1 MSVPAAYLAV
11 IFVWSTTPLGV
22 KWSSYGISPVAG
34 AFGRILLATLMGWA
48 LVRLAGITVPWHRKA
63 LRVYGFSNIGVFVGL
78 LCTYIG
84 AQFISSGLISVMYGL
99 SPVISAVLARF
110 LLNEP
115 AFSPSKWL
123 AMAIGVLGLLVV
135 FRHEVIALQG
145 SMTGFL
151 LVLFSVFCF
160 CFSAVMIK
168 REGHVVEPFAQTV
181 GALTVATPLY
191 GIAAAIMG
199 LQIESI
205 EPRTVGAILYLAV
218 FGSFVGFFCYF
229 YVLKHLQASTVAL
242 TTMITPVLALTL
254 GSLLNGETITPS
266 LLSGAAMIAT
276 ALLLYYW
283 GDTLLAKMTVPRV
296 T

>member
-1 MSVPAAYLAV
+1 MLLPAAYLAV

-22 KWSSYGISPVAG
+22 KWSSYGMSPVAG
-34 AFGRILLATLMGWA
+34 AFARILLATLMGWA
-48 LVRLAGITVPWHRKA
+48 LVRLAGIAVPWHRKA
-63 LRVYGFSNIGVFVGL
+63 LKVYGISNIGIFLGL
-78 LCTYIG
+78 LCTYVG
-84 AQFISSGLISVMYGL
+84 AQTVPSGLISILYGL
-99 SPVISAVLARF
+99 SPVISAFFARYW
-110 LLNEP
+110 LNEP
-115 AFSPSKWL
+115 PFTLSKWF
-123 AMAIGVLGLLVV
+123 AMVVGVSGLLVV
-135 FRHEVIALQG
+135 FRHEVLAMQG
-145 SMTGFL
+145 SLTGFL

-168 REGHVVEPFAQTV
+168 REGHVVEPVAQTV
-181 GALTVATPLY
+181 GALTLATPLY
-191 GIAAAIMG
+191 GIAAAFMG

-254 GSLLNGETITPS
+254 GSVLNGETITPS
-266 LLSGAAMIAT
+266 LLTGAAMIGC

-283 GDTLLAKMTVPRV
+283 GDTLLARLNLQRAT
-296 T
+296 

>member
-11 IFVWSTTPLGV
+11 IMVWSTTPLGV
-22 KWSSYGISPVAG
+22 KWSAHGISPAAG
-34 AFGRILLATLMGWA
+34 AFARILLATALGWM
-48 LVRLAGITVPWHRKA
+48 LVRLAGVAVPWHRKA
-63 LRVYGFSNIGVFVGL
+63 LRVYGYSNIGVFVGL

-84 AQFISSGLISVMYGL
+84 AQTISSGLISIMYGM

-115 AFSPSKWL
+115 PFSLSKWL
-123 AMAIGVLGLLVV
+123 AMVTGVLGLVVV
-135 FRHEVIALQG
+135 FRHEVVASQG
-145 SMTGFL
+145 SLTGFA

-160 CFSAVMIK
+160 SFSGVMLK
-168 REGHVVEPFAQTV
+168 REGPVVQPFAQTV
-181 GALTVATPLY
+181 GALTLATPLY

-205 EPRTVGAILYLAV
+205 QPRTVGAIVYLAV

-229 YVLKHLQASTVAL
+229 YILKHLQASTVAL
-242 TTMITPVLALTL
+242 TTMITPVLAVTL
-254 GSLLNGETITPS
+254 GALLNGEVITHN
-266 LLSGAAMIAT
+266 LLAGAAMIAT

-283 GDTLLAKMTVPRV
+283 GDALFAKLTLPRV